1 MVERESR
8 GVRKAQ
14 SREPHRRTA
23 RPRLTPAALARKA
36 MEQLCGLT
44 GREAD
49 TVSGLEHTDEG
60 WRLQVEVVELERIP
74 QSTSVLASYEV
85 MVDDRGEL
93 IRYERTRRYFR
104 NQAGDS

>member
-1 MVERESR
+1 MAERESS

-14 SREPHRRTA
+14 GREPRRRAA
-23 RPRLTPAALARKA
+23 RPPLAPAALARKA
-36 MEQLCGLT
+36 MDQLCALT

-49 TVSGLEHTDEG
+49 TVSGLERTDDG

-74 QSTSVLASYEV
+74 QSTSILASFEV
-85 MVDDRGEL
+85 IVDDHGDL